1 VSRFRF
7 IAAEKATYPVVRL
20 CRVLKVS
27 ASGFYA
33 WAKRPP
39 SARSVANA
47 RLSVRIRVVHTR
59 SRSTY
64 GSPRVHADLREA
76 GPVGRKRIARL
87 MREDGLVGCRPRGF
101 RRTTTPDPMAEVD
114 DLVRREFRPAA
125 PDQLWVSDQTEP

>member
-7 IAAEKATYPVVRL
+7 IAAEKAGYPVVRL

-39 SARSVANA
+39 SARAVANA
-47 RLSVRIRVVHTR
+47 GLTERIRAAHVR

-64 GSPRVHADLREA
+64 GSARVHADLRETE
-76 GPVGRKRIARL
+76 PVGRKRVARL
-87 MREDGLVGCRPRGF
+87 MRAAGLVGCRPRGF
-101 RRTTTPDPMAEVD
+101 RRTTIADPSA
-114 DLVRREFRPAA
+114 
-125 PDQLWVSDQTEP
+125 